1 MISASDVAALFP
13 RKKESPGPAIDI
25 SRTSGPTYSTSIS
38 PSGDGSNDL
47 SGFHCDMGFMSGSPG
62 RRARNNRT

>member
-1 MISASDVAALFP
+1 VFA
-13 RKKESPGPAIDI
+13 
-25 SRTSGPTYSTSIS
+25 SIS

-62 RRARNNRT
+62 MGMDGMMGN